1 MRFFF
6 LYILALFGTS
16 ANVLAQDTFYYF
28 GTEKIPLTQVS
39 GKVVVRM
46 SLSENVPMLQSGMR
60 VVNTIS
66 DSRQRLMVCETDA
79 PNESAR
85 KTATVAFSDRGA
97 VCMPC
102 YTDAQGFE
110 LWPTGH
116 VSVKLK
122 SADDI
127 SLLQSAAKKYGLDI
141 LEQDKFMPLWYLLQ
155 CGKNT
160 NMSPI
165 DAANSLQESG
175 DFAAASPDFAF
186 SNGADIS
193 YDPDVHKQW
202 GLYNV
207 SNEGYDINVSPAWN
221 YATGRGVK
229 IAVIDGGIDV
239 HHKDLSENVYAS
251 YNVVERNKSDTIYV
265 WSRFDDQNHGTRC
278 AGIIVAVRNNGINIA
293 GVAPDAKLLAVSSLP
308 DGIHLADAINWAWRN
323 GADVISC
330 SWHCDINP
338 KLAEALDSAI
348 VRGRNRKGCIVVF
361 SAGNKGRDGGVN
373 TVTWPA
379 SYRKEIISVAN
390 IQKNGA
396 IAYDSSYGPSL
407 FITAPGTSI
416 TTTVRN
422 NKVSNSRSGTSL
434 AAPHVAGVAALILER
449 NPKLSVNQVREVLAR
464 TAKKIG
470 KDRLVVGENYVYDTV
485 KEFGLWNWYCG
496 YGLVDAYEAVLNT
509 PRK

>member
-6 LYILALFGTS
+6 LYILALFGIS
-16 ANVLAQDTFYYF
+16 ANVLAQDAFYYF

-39 GKVVVRM
+39 CKVVVRM

-160 NMSPI
+160 DMSPI

-175 DFAAASPDFAF
+175 DFATASPDFAC
-186 SNGADIS
+186 SGAEIS
-193 YDPDVHKQW
+193 YDPHVHKQW
-202 GLYNV
+202 NLYNAEH
-207 SNEGYDINVSPAWN
+207 EGYDINVSPAWN

-229 IAVIDGGIDV
+229 IAIVDNGVDIR
-239 HHKDLSENVYAS
+239 HKDLVENCDSTLTYDAK
-251 YNVVERNKSDTIYV
+251 NKEVRGVIYKYEGKV
-265 WSRFDDQNHGTRC
+265 DAINHGTHC
-278 AGIIVAVRNNGINIA
+278 AGIAAAVKNNGICGT
-293 GVAPDAKLLAVSSLP
+293 GVAPDATIMAVATDYSGISLAN
-308 DGIHLADAINWAWRN
+308 GINWAWRN

-330 SWHCDINP
+330 SWGCMPDSHV
-338 KLAEALDSAI
+338 KEALDSAI
-348 VRGRNRKGCIVVF
+348 IRGRNGKGCVIVK
-361 SAGNKGRDGGVN
+361 SAGNNGK
-373 TVTWPA
+373 
-379 SYRKEIISVAN
+379 S
-390 IQKNGA
+390 NGA
-396 IAYDSSYGPSL
+396 ISWPGSYREEILAVAAMKRDGSMTEDSSFGDAL
-407 FITAPGTSI
+407 FVTAPGDTIMS
-416 TTTVRN
+416 TFVYDDWGMM
-422 NKVSNSRSGTSL
+422 SGTSM
-434 AAPHVAGVAALILER
+434 AAPHVSGVAALVLER
-449 NPKLSVNQVREVLAR
+449 NPKLTAAQVRTVIAR
-464 TAKKIG
+464 TARK
-470 KDRLVVGENYVYDTV
+470 VGRDFRNNY
-485 KEFGLWNWYCG
+485 KEFEYDVNKEYGSWNMFCG
-496 YGLVDAYEAVLNT
+496 YGLVDAYEAVLLT
-509 PRK
+509 PRY